1 MSSRNRLHL
10 GMLSRVRVAFLSVL
24 VPATAM
30 WVAAC
35 HRGTRPSAAADA
47 ASAAICAQ
55 PTGATV
61 SRAGEPA
68 GDGAALFDSAWTL
81 IRRSHWDTTYNGV
94 DWNAVRAELR
104 PRAAAARTRGEL
116 RGVLVE
122 MTGRLKQSHFTIIPQ
137 EVADA
142 ATASTAAAETG
153 PSGTPGFDIR
163 LLDGRLV
170 VSSIDT
176 AGPAFAQGVRT
187 GWTLEAVAGCPLAP
201 RLARLPKHDDARLT
215 ALDAYRVGMQA
226 LGGVAGSAHA
236 LDFRDGEGSARA
248 ARVTLAPVPGTV
260 TKFGNLPPLAAHLTW
275 SRVRRDGRTIGVIR
289 FNVWMP
295 VLAASF
301 DAAIDSLRGTDA
313 IVLDLRGNFGGVGGM
328 ALGIGGHFVD
338 SAKSLGTMIQ
348 RGSEMRFLANP
359 RRSNARGQS
368 VRPFAGPVAVVV
380 DELSVSTTEI
390 FAGGMQA
397 IGRVQVFGA
406 TTAGQALPSVPE
418 RLPNGDILYHA
429 IADFLGPSG
438 KPVEGAGV
446 RPDHLVP
453 LSRRRLLA
461 GDDAAINAALTWAAK
476 LAPRPV
482 TP

>member
-1 MSSRNRLHL
+1 MPSRARVTA
-10 GMLSRVRVAFLSVL
+10 LSALI
-24 VPATAM
+24 PAVVMA
-30 WVAAC
+30 AAC
-35 HRGTRPSAAADA
+35 HQRAGRVGTTAEA
-47 ASAAICAQ
+47 ASAACAT
-55 PTGATV
+55 PATATI

-68 GDGAALFDSAWTL
+68 GDGAALFDTAWTL
-81 IRRSHWDTTYNGV
+81 IRRSHWDTTFNGV
-94 DWNAVRAELR
+94 DWNAVRTELR

-116 RGVLVE
+116 RGVLNE
-122 MTGRLKQSHFTIIPQ
+122 MVGRLRQSHFSIIPQ

-142 ATASTAAAETG
+142 TSSSSQATDAGPAGTA
-153 PSGTPGFDIR
+153 GFDVR
-163 LLDGRLV
+163 WLGGRLV
-170 VSSIDT
+170 VSSVDT
-176 AGPAFAQGVRT
+176 AGPAFARGVRT
-187 GWTLEAVAGCPLAP
+187 GWTLDAVAGCPLAP
-201 RLARLPKHDDARLT
+201 RLAQLPKHDDPRLT

-226 LGGVAGSAHA
+226 IGGAAGSEHA
-236 LDFRDGEGSARA
+236 FTFRDGDDRARPIS
-248 ARVTLAPVPGTV
+248 VTLAPVPGTV

-289 FNVWMP
+289 FNIWMP
-295 VLAASF
+295 ILAPQF
-301 DAAIDSLRGTDA
+301 DAAIDSLRNADA

-359 RRSNARGQS
+359 RRSNAKGQS
-368 VRPFAGPVAVVV
+368 VKPFAGPVAVVV

-397 IGRVQVFGA
+397 IGRVAVFGA

-446 RPDHLVP
+446 RPDHPVP
-453 LSRRRLLA
+453 MSRRALLA
-461 GDDAAINAALTWAAK
+461 GDDAAINAALTWATK
-476 LAPRPV
+476 LAPRPI